1 MPMNI
6 HITSALP
13 QHRPGLEVLLMANAL
28 PVSDLPASLNG
39 FYLALDGDAVVG
51 AAGMEH
57 WGNVGL
63 LRSVAVAESHRNH
76 HIARQLTDTVLSH
89 ARKAQVQ
96 EIYLITNTADRYFE
110 KYGFQR
116 IDRSDVP
123 ASIAQTEQFAGLCP
137 SSAVVMK
144 MTLH

>member
-1 MPMNI
+1 MDI
-6 HITSALP
+6 HIQSAQT
-13 QHRPGLEVLLMANAL
+13 QHRAGLETLLSANDL

-39 FYLALDGDAVVG
+39 FYLALDGDNLVG

-76 HIARQLTDTVLSH
+76 HIARQLTDAVLAH
-89 ARKAQVQ
+89 AHKAQVQ
-96 EIYLITNTADRYFE
+96 EMYLITNTADRYFE

-116 IDRSDVP
+116 VDRSDVP

-144 MTLH
+144 MTLR